1 MDLAAASEHV
11 QEESDRDYNRNRNYA
26 VLGLPQSS
34 VAAAVAKRCM
44 LYPSIPSQFAT
55 RRRRRHILRGG
66 PAREPPQ
73 HYSGI
78 GHAFN
83 GRAAAHPT
91 NANAAPTDSEREE
104 GREGPREGGRKEKS
118 GAVSRIQCIGR
129 LTALGHCLHR
139 RHATLAGRL
148 RGPLRGPCVRHYL
161 SCLLKGC
168 IDYLQ
173 SRSIYVRRT

>member
-1 MDLAAASEHV
+1 MYVVSKHSKPV
-11 QEESDRDYNRNRNYA
+11 CH
-26 VLGLPQSS
+26 PPTPTPHSS
-34 VAAAVAKRCM
+34 
-44 LYPSIPSQFAT
+44 
-55 RRRRRHILRGG
+55 GG

-73 HYSGI
+73 YYSGI

-118 GAVSRIQCIGR
+118 EAVSRIQCIGR

-139 RHATLAGRL
+139 RRTTLAGRL
-148 RGPLRGPCVRHYL
+148 RSAVRACAIICLAYL
-161 SCLLKGC
+161 KAASTTYSREAFMSEGHEIFQLAEKSLLT
-168 IDYLQ
+168 
-173 SRSIYVRRT
+173 SRPSGRVSGTRLSP